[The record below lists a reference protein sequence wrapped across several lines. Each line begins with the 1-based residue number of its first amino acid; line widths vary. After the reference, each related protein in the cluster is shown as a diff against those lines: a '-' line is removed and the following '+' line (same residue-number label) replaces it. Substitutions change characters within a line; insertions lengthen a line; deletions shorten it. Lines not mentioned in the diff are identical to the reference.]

1 LFDPKERS
9 TETGSE
15 RESKARSK
23 IEAQLCVSR
32 SEAEKEEVIF
42 FSFFSPFILMFVW
55 YSF

>member
-23 IEAQLCVSR
+23 IEAQLYVSR
-32 SEAEKEEVIF
+32 SEAKKEEVIF
-42 FSFFSPFILMFVW
+42 FSFLFSF
-55 YSF
+55 